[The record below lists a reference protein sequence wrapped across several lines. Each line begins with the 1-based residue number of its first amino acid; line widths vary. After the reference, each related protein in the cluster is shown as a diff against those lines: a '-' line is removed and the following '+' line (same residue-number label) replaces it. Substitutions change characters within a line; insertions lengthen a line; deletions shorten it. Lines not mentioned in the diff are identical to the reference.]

1 MNISFVPYM
10 DYVFLE
16 FFTIS
21 LFTIIGHN
29 FIEKISELFFS
40 ILSKVFKINIDF
52 FQPVLKPF
60 KVFIIGLIIFTS
72 YFFTIKDHL
81 KYLESSIFSIF
92 NLFIVLTS
100 SSAGYNLASF
110 MIPYL
115 LKKKHHACSKRTR
128 LNEEIIVFLLKIG
141 KICIT
146 FVGIIAIL
154 NILGINVM
162 GLAAGL
168 GLAGL
173 TLGLAAQDSL
183 KNFFATITILLDN
196 VFAEGDHI
204 KIDSISGVIE
214 YVGFRSTKILT
225 SNYRVIFIPNYKL
238 SDSIV
243 INYSKTPF
251 RELELVINITTKENE
266 IVIADLIQSI
276 TTSLSSASNLLK
288 KEYISIY
295 VDKVA
300 YHFIGLKLS
309 YKYPLEDDA
318 GVLQEELM
326 QKISNFLSTQYP
338 GSSANC
344 IGS

>member
-1 MNISFVPYM
+1 MPHITYIYYAFL
-10 DYVFLE
+10 VF
-16 FFTIS
+16 FIIS
-21 LFTIIGHN
+21 LFSIMGHN
-29 FIEKISELFFS
+29 FIEKMSNLLFS
-40 ILSKVFKINIDF
+40 IISKIFKININF
-52 FQPVLKPF
+52 FQPTLKPF
-60 KVFIIGLIIFTS
+60 KIFVIGLIIFTS

-81 KYLESSIFSIF
+81 KYLESSISSIF
-92 NLFIVLTS
+92 NLFIVLTF

-115 LKKKHHACSKRTR
+115 LKRKHQSCSKRTR

-146 FVGIIAIL
+146 FIAAIAIL
-154 NILGINVM
+154 NILGINVI

-214 YVGFRSTKILT
+214 YVGFRSTRILT

-251 RELELVINITTKENE
+251 RELELVINITINENE
-266 IVIADLIQSI
+266 IVIADLIKSI
-276 TTSLSSASNLLK
+276 TTSLSSAANLLK
-288 KEYISIY
+288 KEYISIE
-295 VDKVA
+295 VDKVG
-300 YHFIGLKLS
+300 YHSIGLKLS
-309 YKYPLEDDA
+309 CKYPLEDDA
-318 GVLQEELM
+318 KILQEALM

-344 IGS
+344 IGN